1 MLRSLF
7 ITRAGTVS
15 VYSVNT
21 GEWNHDLAN
30 STDATIVN
38 IQNIPDEPTML
49 FGCTEDGDIIK
60 WKHKSG
66 TVDTVVV
73 SVLQYKFQF
82 FSLE

>member
-7 ITRAGTVS
+7 ITRASTVS
-15 VYSVNT
+15 VYSVST

-49 FGCTEDGDIIK
+49 FGCTEKGDIIK
-60 WKHKSG
+60 WKYKSSG
-66 TVDTVVV
+66 TIDTTVV
-73 SVLQYKFQF
+73 SFLQYKFRWRD
-82 FSLE
+82 